1 MASLLDRSLLARLHA
16 DLGDILNGTT
26 SALPVNN
33 SNNNNDEKMTQEK
46 RDERLRKLRTT
57 TTTSQDAVS
66 GNSNSS
72 ETKPSIID
80 SSSSKPKRSVAEID
94 ADLRTLLSAY
104 GTTSACALEAY
115 MAVFRT
121 EASRLLE
128 ERRVS
133 V

>member
-26 SALPVNN
+26 TTKLPVNN
-33 SNNNNDEKMTQEK
+33 SNNNNDEKMTQE

-66 GNSNSS
+66 GTSS

-80 SSSSKPKRSVAEID
+80 SSSKPKRSVAEID

>member
-1 MASLLDRSLLARLHA
+1 MASSSLDRSLLARLHA

-26 SALPVNN
+26 TPALPVNN
-33 SNNNNDEKMTQEK
+33 SNNNEKMTQE
-46 RDERLRKLRTT
+46 RDERLRKLRITT
-57 TTTSQDAVS
+57 ATSQDAVS
-66 GNSNSS
+66 GSS
-72 ETKPSIID
+72 ETKPSID
-80 SSSSKPKRSVAEID
+80 SCSKPKRSVAEID

-133 V
+133 GA

>member
-26 SALPVNN
+26 TKLPVNN
-33 SNNNNDEKMTQEK
+33 SNNNNDEKMTQE

-66 GNSNSS
+66 GNSSS

-80 SSSSKPKRSVAEID
+80 SSSKPKRSVAEID

>member
-26 SALPVNN
+26 TTLPVSN
-33 SNNNNDEKMTQEK
+33 SNNNEKMTQE

-57 TTTSQDAVS
+57 TTTTSQDAVS
-66 GNSNSS
+66 GNSS

-80 SSSSKPKRSVAEID
+80 SSSKPKRSVAEID

>member
-26 SALPVNN
+26 TTMPALPVNN
-33 SNNNNDEKMTQEK
+33 SNEKMTQE

-57 TTTSQDAVS
+57 TTTTTSQDAVS
-66 GNSNSS
+66 GNSSSS

-80 SSSSKPKRSVAEID
+80 SSSKPKRSVAEID

>member
-26 SALPVNN
+26 TTMPALPVNN
-33 SNNNNDEKMTQEK
+33 SNEKMTQE

-66 GNSNSS
+66 GNSSSS

-80 SSSSKPKRSVAEID
+80 SSSKPKRSVAEID

>member
-26 SALPVNN
+26 TTTLPVNN
-33 SNNNNDEKMTQEK
+33 SNNNEKMTQE

>member
-26 SALPVNN
+26 TTMPALPVNN
-33 SNNNNDEKMTQEK
+33 SNEKMTQE

-57 TTTSQDAVS
+57 TTTTSQDAVS
-66 GNSNSS
+66 GNSS

-80 SSSSKPKRSVAEID
+80 SSSKPKRSVAEID

>member
-26 SALPVNN
+26 TKLPVNN
-33 SNNNNDEKMTQEK
+33 SNNNNDEKMTQE

-57 TTTSQDAVS
+57 TTTTSQDAVS
-66 GNSNSS
+66 GNSS

-80 SSSSKPKRSVAEID
+80 SSSKPKRSVAEID

>member
-1 MASLLDRSLLARLHA
+1 MASSSLDRSLLARLHA

-26 SALPVNN
+26 MPALPVNN
-33 SNNNNDEKMTQEK
+33 SNNNEKMTQE

-57 TTTSQDAVS
+57 TTTTTSQDAVS
-66 GNSNSS
+66 GNSSS

-80 SSSSKPKRSVAEID
+80 SSSKPKRSVAEID